1 MDVDVDVD
9 VDEDEDVGASEDE
22 RAVVE
27 TGQDDVGVSANV
39 SEGEDGRVSVE
50 PEKR

>member
-1 MDVDVDVD
+1 MRGEDVDVDVN
-9 VDEDEDVGASEDE
+9 EDVGASEDA
-22 RAVVE
+22 RVMVE

-39 SEGEDGRVSVE
+39 SEGEDGRASVE